1 MEPKEFENT
10 PEFQRFKKGMRGI
23 LAVPKKRLDELVQAA
38 KEESPRKGDPNA
50 PGRKRTLIRKQ
61 GIRKGNRS

>member
-23 LAVPKKRLDELVQAA
+23 LAVPKKRLDQLVEAA
-38 KEESPRKGDPNA
+38 KENSPRNGDPNA
-50 PGRKRTLIRKQ
+50 PGRKRLTLSRKKKP
-61 GIRKGNRS
+61 R